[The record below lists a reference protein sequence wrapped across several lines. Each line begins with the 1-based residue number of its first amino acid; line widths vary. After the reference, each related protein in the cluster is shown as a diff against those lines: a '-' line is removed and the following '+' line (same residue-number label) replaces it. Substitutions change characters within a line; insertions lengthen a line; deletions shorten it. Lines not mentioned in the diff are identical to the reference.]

1 MSMERQFVKRRI
13 EELRKEIER
22 HRKLYYEENNPEIS
36 DYEYDQLEKELRELE
51 ELYPEFKV
59 KASPTETVG
68 GTVTKGFTP
77 VKHPVPL
84 LSLDNVYNEN
94 EFKDFL
100 LRLYKLIG
108 TNDVDFVCELKFDG
122 LSTALFYEEGKL
134 VKGATRGD
142 GNVGEDVT
150 ENVFT
155 IKDIPKEISC
165 KYKSLIVRG
174 EVFISK
180 EDFKKLNEQRE
191 EEGVPPFANPRNAAA
206 GSLRQ
211 LDATITAKRPLSMF
225 VYQILLSS
233 ELIPDTQ
240 FECLKQLKEWG
251 FKVDDHSKLLKTER
265 EIVDYYN
272 YLTENRDNI
281 PYDADGMV
289 VKLNSIPLQNKAGN
303 TAKDP
308 RWAVAYKFPPE
319 IGKTMIKD
327 IVIQVGRTGAL
338 TPVAILEPVKIGGV
352 VVSRV
357 SLHNEDEIKRKDV
370 RVGDMVQIE
379 RAGGVIPYL
388 VKVFKEERN
397 PDSRDF
403 QFPETCPVCGS
414 KIHQPEGEV
423 IKRCPNRNCKAQ
435 IKEAIRHFASREGMD
450 ISGLGRVLIEKLVEN
465 NLINYLSDIYKLDEE
480 KLIKLERM
488 GEKSVK
494 NLLSEIEKSKSREYS
509 KFIYALGIRMVGEET
524 ASLLESHFPSIDDL
538 IKAKEE
544 DLTAIDGIGPKVA
557 KEIVEF
563 FKTEENLKMIDEFKN
578 AGLNLKAEKKE
589 AGPFS
594 GLTFLITGTLS
605 NMTREEA
612 KSLLKNLGAKVGS
625 TLTKETDYLI
635 VGEKPGS
642 KLTKAKSLGVKI
654 LNEQEFQKLLK
665 NPELFLKVD
674 R

>member
-1 MSMERQFVKRRI
+1 MSMEREFVKNRV

-36 DYEYDQLEKELRELE
+36 DYNYDQLERELRELE

-59 KASPTETVG
+59 KASPTETIG
-68 GTVTKGFTP
+68 GSVTKGFVP
-77 VKHPVPL
+77 VNHPVPL

-100 LRLYKLIG
+100 SRLYKVIG
-108 TNDVDFVCELKFDG
+108 TNDIDFVCELKFDG

-134 VKGATRGD
+134 IKGATRGD

-165 KYKSLIVRG
+165 KYKNLIVRG

-180 EDFKKLNEQRE
+180 EDFEKLNEQRE
-191 EEGVPPFANPRNAAA
+191 EEGLPPFANPRNAAA

-211 LDATITAKRPLSMF
+211 LDARETAKRPLSMF

-233 ELIPDTQ
+233 EPTPETQ

-251 FKVDDHSKLLKTER
+251 FKVDDHSRLLKTEK
-265 EIVDYYN
+265 EIVGYYN
-272 YLTENRDNI
+272 YLTENRDSI

-289 VKLNSIPLQNKAGN
+289 VKLNSIALQNKAGN
-303 TAKDP
+303 TAKAP

-319 IGKTMIKD
+319 IGKTRIKN

-338 TPVAILEPVKIGGV
+338 TPVANLEPVKIGGV
-352 VVSRV
+352 IVSRV

-370 RVGDMVQIE
+370 RVGDFVQIE

-388 VKVFKEERN
+388 VKVFKEER
-397 PDSRDF
+397 DKGSCEF
-403 QFPETCPVCGS
+403 QFPENCPVCGS
-414 KIHQPEGEV
+414 KIHKPEGEV
-423 IKRCPNRNCKAQ
+423 IKRCPNRNCKSQ

-450 ISGLGRVLIEKLVEN
+450 IAGLGRVLIEKLVEN

-480 KLIKLERM
+480 KLKNIERM
-488 GEKSVK
+488 GKKSID
-494 NLLSEIEKSKSREYS
+494 NLLSEIENSKSREYN

-538 IKAKEE
+538 IKAKIE

-563 FKTEENLKMIDEFKN
+563 FRTEENLKMIEEFKK
-578 AGLNLKAEKKE
+578 AGLNLKTKKKE
-589 AGPFS
+589 SGPLN
-594 GLTFLITGTLS
+594 GMTFVITGTLS
-605 NMTREEA
+605 NMTRDEA

-642 KLTKAKSLGVKI
+642 KLTKAQSLGVKI
-654 LNEQEFQKLLK
+654 LNEEDFQKLLK
-665 NPELFLKVD
+665 NGESFSK
-674 R
+674 